1 MSWSLRVATVRGIA
15 IKVHLTFLL
24 IVGLGALEWGATH
37 GRLGAL
43 FGAFVVCC
51 LFVCVALHELGH
63 SIVAQEL
70 GVSVK
75 EIMLLPIGGVARLS
89 REPKTPLHELLISV
103 AGPLVN
109 VVIAIALALFGW
121 VWLGGAFFTTGQVFQ
136 SLLAPPSLTALFSTL
151 LLANIGLAVF
161 NMIPALPMDGGR
173 VFRALL
179 SFVLSKARAT
189 QIAAM
194 VGQALALGFAALGI
208 FGRNPVWIAIG
219 IFVFLGA
226 AQERSASKLMAALD
240 GLTAGDAVDPRA
252 LVLQPGDVLGAVMQH
267 ALRSSQSHFAVVL
280 GEQVVGTVSREAIL
294 MGVRRQGPQ
303 IYVASIM
310 QRDVESI
317 RSDVPLTEVRTRLME
332 RGGAP
337 FVVTAHDGII
347 GLLGFEDIARAA
359 SMADVLTRMRTG
371 QSEKR
376 EGRVS
381 LF

>member
-1 MSWSLRVATVRGIA
+1 MSWSLRVASVRGIA

-24 IVGLGALEWGATH
+24 IVGVGALEWGMTH
-37 GRLGAL
+37 GAIGAL

-109 VVIAIALALFGW
+109 VVIAILLVVVGW
-121 VWLGGAFFTTGQVFQ
+121 VWLGGAFFTTGEVFQ
-136 SLLAPPSLTALFSTL
+136 SLLAPPSAITLFSTL
-151 LLANIGLAVF
+151 LLANVGLALF

-179 SFVLSKARAT
+179 SFVFAKSRAT
-189 QIAAM
+189 QIAAT
-194 VGQALALGFAALGI
+194 VGQLLALGLTLLGLYA
-208 FGRNPVWIAIG
+208 RNPIWIAIG

-226 AQERSASKLMAALD
+226 AQERSGAKLMSALE

-252 LVLQPGDVLGAVMQH
+252 LVLQPGDLLGSVMQH

-294 MGVRRQGPQ
+294 MGARRHGPL

-317 RSDVPLTEVRTRLME
+317 RSDTPLTEVRTRLME
-332 RGGAP
+332 RGGVP
-337 FVVTAHDGII
+337 FVVTAHEGII
-347 GLLGFEDIARAA
+347 GLLGFEDIGRAA
-359 SMADVLTRMRTG
+359 SMADVLTRMRTDPA
-371 QSEKR
+371 EKR

>member
-1 MSWSLRVATVRGIA
+1 
-15 IKVHLTFLL
+15 
-24 IVGLGALEWGATH
+24 
-37 GRLGAL
+37 
-43 FGAFVVCC
+43 
-51 LFVCVALHELGH
+51 
-63 SIVAQEL
+63 
-70 GVSVK
+70 
-75 EIMLLPIGGVARLS
+75 
-89 REPKTPLHELLISV
+89 
-103 AGPLVN
+103 
-109 VVIAIALALFGW
+109 
-121 VWLGGAFFTTGQVFQ
+121 VFAK
-136 SLLAPPSLTALFSTL
+136 S
-151 LLANIGLAVF
+151 
-161 NMIPALPMDGGR
+161 
-173 VFRALL
+173 
-179 SFVLSKARAT
+179 RAT
-189 QIAAM
+189 QIAAI
-194 VGQALALGFAALGI
+194 VGQALALGLAALGI

-219 IFVFLGA
+219 VFVFLGA
-226 AQERSASKLMAALD
+226 AQERSAAKLMSALD

-252 LVLQPGDVLGAVMQH
+252 LSLQPGDLLGAVMQH

-280 GEQVVGTVSREAIL
+280 GEQVVGTVSRESIL
-294 MGVRRQGPQ
+294 MGVRRHGPLV
-303 IYVASIM
+303 YVASIM

>member
-1 MSWSLRVATVRGIA
+1 MSWSLRVASIRGID

-37 GRLGAL
+37 GRMGAL
-43 FGAFVVCC
+43 FGAFLVCC

-63 SIVAQEL
+63 SVVAQEL

-75 EIMLLPIGGVARLS
+75 EILLLPIGGVARLS
-89 REPKTPLHELLISV
+89 REPKTPLHELLIAV

-109 VVIAIALALFGW
+109 VVIAIFLGILAW
-121 VWLGGAFFTTGQVFQ
+121 AVLGASFFTSGEVFQ
-136 SLLAPPSLTALFSTL
+136 SLLAPPSPTTLLSTL
-151 LLANIGLAVF
+151 LVANVLLAVF

-179 SFVLSKARAT
+179 SFVLEKSRAT
-189 QIAAM
+189 QIAAI
-194 VGQALALGFAALGI
+194 VGQVLALGLAALGL

-219 IFVFLGA
+219 VFVFLGA
-226 AQERSASKLMAALD
+226 AQERSASKLMSALR
-240 GLTAGDAVDPRA
+240 GLTAADAVDPRA

-267 ALRSSQSHFAVVL
+267 ALRSPQSHFAVVL
-280 GEQVVGTVSREAIL
+280 GEQVIGTVSREAIL
-294 MGVRRQGPQ
+294 VNARRHGPL
-303 IYVASIM
+303 IYVAAIM
-310 QRDVESI
+310 QRDVET
-317 RSDVPLTEVRTRLME
+317 VPADAPLAEVRTRLME
-332 RGGAP
+332 RGGVP
-337 FVVTAHDGII
+337 FVVVGHAGTL

-359 SMADVLTRMRTG
+359 SMADVIERMRRDETG
-371 QSEKR
+371 KR